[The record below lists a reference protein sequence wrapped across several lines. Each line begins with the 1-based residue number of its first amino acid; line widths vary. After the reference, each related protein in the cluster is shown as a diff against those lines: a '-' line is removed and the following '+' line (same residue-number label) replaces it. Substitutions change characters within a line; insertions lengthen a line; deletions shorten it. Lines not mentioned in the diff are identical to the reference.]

1 MMKKSNMLF
10 LVLAVFAVLA
20 GCHKDG
26 IPDKAEPKVTELTV
40 VPAQTGAVFSWK
52 VEMPGKYQTC
62 IEVSGKADM
71 ADAQSVEATENDG
84 KYEASVGNLLPDTAY
99 YYRVVVWNSFLS
111 HKDGQGSFSTLAAD
125 PEIPDVFTISLVAD
139 PAEGGTMTGG
149 GDYLADSVCTV
160 TATANEGYCFVN
172 WTENDEQVS
181 TDAEY
186 TFSVTADRNLVAHF
200 SSQAY
205 TITATA
211 DPAAGGTVSGSGGY
225 DHGDECRLTATATEG
240 YRFVN
245 WTKNDEQVSAD
256 SAYAFTVTET
266 ATYIAHF
273 QKKTYT
279 VSVAADPEAG
289 GTVTGGGMFEHG
301 QSCTVKA
308 TANEGFVFQG
318 WSIGGGTVTEASEY
332 TFSVTGDCTLTATF
346 AEVPPGEYVISVEA
360 SPTDGGTVSGGGTY
374 TEGSQVTLTATANEG
389 YTFTQWQD
397 GNTSNPRTITVTGDA
412 TYTATFT
419 RNVYTIT
426 VSANPIDGG
435 TVSGGGGYSYGDLC
449 TLSATPATGYTFVNW
464 TENGIPFIDTTDTTI
479 IVTDNRTFVAQFQKK
494 SYTISTNVNPSG
506 SGSVTGGGAYTYGQT
521 CTLTALPANGY
532 TFSQWQDGNNENPR
546 TITVYGNATY
556 TAYFTIQHQAPTG
569 AINGLFTINDN
580 GDQVYFSQGN
590 LQYQA
595 STNTWR
601 FATNQYDYIGNDNS
615 NISQTYSGWI
625 DLFGWGTS
633 GYNHGAVCY
642 QPWSTSANS
651 SDYYAY
657 NNAIY
662 NLYDQTGRADWGYNA
677 ISNGGNA
684 DNTWRTLTGGYSGE
698 WKYIFNRRSTPSSI
712 RYAKAQVAGVNGVI
726 LLPDDWSASYYSL
739 NSTNTGSASFNSNVI
754 SSSQWNTLE
763 QHGAVF
769 LPAAGNRS
777 GTSISNVGSGG
788 YYWSAS
794 HGSDYG
800 NNDCACGVY
809 FYNVDLYNGN
819 VYYRYY
825 GRSVRLVC
833 PAEN

>member
-1 MMKKSNMLF
+1 MDMMKKSNMLF

-181 TDAEY
+181 TD
-186 TFSVTADRNLVAHF
+186 S
-200 SSQAY
+200 AY
-205 TITATA
+205 T
-211 DPAAGGTVSGSGGY
+211 
-225 DHGDECRLTATATEG
+225 
-240 YRFVN
+240 
-245 WTKNDEQVSAD
+245 
-256 SAYAFTVTET
+256 FTVTET

-289 GTVTGGGMFEHG
+289 GTVTGGGTFEHG
-301 QSCTVKA
+301 QSCTVK
-308 TANEGFVFQG
+308 
-318 WSIGGGTVTEASEY
+318 
-332 TFSVTGDCTLTATF
+332 
-346 AEVPPGEYVISVEA
+346 
-360 SPTDGGTVSGGGTY
+360 
-374 TEGSQVTLTATANEG
+374 ATANEG

-412 TYTATFT
+412 TYTATFA
-419 RNVYTIT
+419 RNVYTIS
-426 VSANPIDGG
+426 VSADPSNGG
-435 TVSGGGGYSYGDLC
+435 TVSGGGQYEYGD
-449 TLSATPATGYTFVNW
+449 
-464 TENGIPFIDTTDTTI
+464 
-479 IVTDNRTFVAQFQKK
+479 
-494 SYTISTNVNPSG
+494 
-506 SGSVTGGGAYTYGQT
+506 T
-521 CTLTALPANGY
+521 CTLRATAATGY

-633 GYNHGAVCY
+633 GYNHGATCY
-642 QPWSTSANS
+642 QPWSTSTNNGQYNPYNS
-651 SDYYAY
+651 T
-657 NNAIY
+657 IT
-662 NLYDQTGRADWGYNA
+662 NLYDGNGQADWGYNA
-677 ISNGGNA
+677 ISNGGNTE
-684 DNTWRTLTGGYSGE
+684 NSGWRTLTQGE
-698 WKYIFNRRSTPSSI
+698 WDYVFNSRSTSSGI

-726 LLPDDWSASYYSL
+726 LLPDDWSTSYYSL
-739 NSTNTGSASFNSNVI
+739 KSTNQSGASFTSNVI
-754 SSSQWNTLE
+754 GSLAWTNSLQS
-763 QHGAVF
+763 HGAVF
-769 LPAAGNRS
+769 LPAAGYRG
-777 GTSISNVGSGG
+777 GTSLYNVGSYG

-794 HGSDYG
+794 CYNSNIAYD
-800 NNDCACGVY
+800 VY
-809 FYNVDLYNGN
+809 FDDGDLYTDNW
-819 VYYRYY
+819 YYRYS
-825 GRSVRLVC
+825 GQSVRLVC
-833 PAEN
+833 PAE